1 MVLGNVDE
9 IIVFEVS
16 KLNTLAKFEKYIDL
30 CIDVHLGSC
39 DYQNCEVC
47 KFMIQLSF
55 LWSELIGKLKN
66 FKIIE

>member
-30 CIDVHLGSC
+30 CIDVHFGSC
-39 DYQNCEVC
+39 DYQKCEVC
-47 KFMIQLSF
+47 KFMI
-55 LWSELIGKLKN
+55 
-66 FKIIE
+66 